1 MNNLKESN
9 IKNCNCQYFDDI
21 NKIEDF
27 DIDNMLLDQKSY
39 ENNLVYNISCKNL
52 ISAKHLSIRFDKVGR
67 FIRVYDGNKY
77 LV

>member
-1 MNNLKESN
+1 
-9 IKNCNCQYFDDI
+9 
-21 NKIEDF
+21 
-27 DIDNMLLDQKSY
+27 MLLDQKSY

>member
-1 MNNLKESN
+1 MT
-9 IKNCNCQYFDDI
+9 

-39 ENNLVYNISCKNL
+39 ENNLVYNIACKNL
-52 ISAKHLSIRFDKVGR
+52 ITAKHLSIRFDKVGR